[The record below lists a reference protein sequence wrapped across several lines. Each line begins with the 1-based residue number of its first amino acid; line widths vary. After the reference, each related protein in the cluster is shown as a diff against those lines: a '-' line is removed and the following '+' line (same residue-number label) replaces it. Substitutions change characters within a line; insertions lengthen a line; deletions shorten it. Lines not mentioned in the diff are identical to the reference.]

1 MKQIIIASFAALSCL
16 AASATELDLAGTWNL
31 AKADDPGIACPITVP
46 GGIHS
51 ALLKAKLIDDA
62 FWGRNEE
69 KIQWIGKS
77 DWRISRTFE
86 VSGEIAKKKEIVLRL
101 EDCDTFA
108 AILVN
113 GHEVGSTTDRFQRY
127 EFNIKPYLKE
137 GDNTI
142 EGRFRSPEKEA
153 DRRRAAKGRAFPM
166 SNVPW
171 AKNQAFI
178 RKPACHA
185 GWDWGPAVQVT
196 GFCGTVKII
205 TSDRPYVRYV
215 YSTQD
220 FNSEIGRAHV

>member
-1 MKQIIIASFAALSCL
+1 M
-16 AASATELDLAGTWNL
+16 
-31 AKADDPGIACPITVP
+31 
-46 GGIHS
+46 
-51 ALLKAKLIDDA
+51 
-62 FWGRNEE
+62 
-69 KIQWIGKS
+69 GKS

-153 DRRRAAKGRAFPM
+153 
-166 SNVPW
+166 
-171 AKNQAFI
+171 
-178 RKPACHA
+178 
-185 GWDWGPAVQVT
+185 
-196 GFCGTVKII
+196 
-205 TSDRPYVRYV
+205 
-215 YSTQD
+215 
-220 FNSEIGRAHV
+220 